1 MTHLFGIRHHGPGSA
16 KRLVS
21 ALGHLQPDCLLI
33 EAPSDAEAA
42 LSGLIMSEMTPPV
55 ALLMYNAADL
65 SQASWLPFASF
76 SPEWQAI
83 LYAREAQIP
92 LIFMDLPTSVQFALD
107 RQSKDVLFVPDA
119 LPAAISELQRDP
131 MGYMARLAGYPD
143 TERWWD
149 AAFEHNLEEVSVFA
163 LITEMMSALRDGKM
177 GAETS
182 ETLLRESF
190 MRQTLRKAEKKGFQ
204 RIAVVCGAWHA
215 PALENLKTFD
225 AKKDAALLRGLPK
238 VKIKHTWIPW
248 TYERLALQSGY
259 GAGVISPA
267 WYEQLFHAPAGEVVG
282 HWMVQV
288 ARLLRA
294 EGLEASAAHATEAVR
309 LAESLAALRERS
321 LPGLAELEE
330 AALAVF
336 CGGSALPLELIRKK
350 LVIGDKAGHVPANV
364 SSSPLQRDLDECL
377 KAARLQKY
385 WGTSGVQWLKS
396 GKDKP
401 QGGIDLREPAD
412 VLKSHL
418 LHQLNL
424 LDIPW
429 GTSVDASQG
438 NLGTFREIWKL
449 HWQPEFLIR
458 LIEAATWGNSILEAA
473 EARTQR
479 RAAGLDRLPELSDLT
494 LLALKAGLHFAPG
507 TLIARLSAVAA
518 LDRDVFHLMDCLP
531 TLINITRYGDVRKT
545 DVAAISALIEAFIPR
560 ICIALPGACTGVD
573 ETVAQEVLKRI
584 LTLQRAIHLPGK
596 AAYLVLWK
604 TALLKTASPPSAHP
618 LLQGACTRML
628 FEEKFELP
636 EQTGKRMHF
645 ALSRAQPTLAAA
657 FWIEGFLYGS
667 GLLLIHQ
674 PALWHIL
681 DEWLSGLEEAAFTEA
696 LPMLRRTFSG
706 FSKAERRKMMDMAA
720 NEPISHESLQPVAE
734 PSTLL
739 KERPEADAVRLLLG
753 I

>member
-21 ALGHLQPDCLLI
+21 ALRHLQPDCLLI

-42 LSGLIMSEMTPPV
+42 LLGLNLSDMTPPI
-55 ALLMYNAADL
+55 ALLLYNAADL

-76 SPEWQAI
+76 SPEWQAM
-83 LYAREAQIP
+83 LYAHEAEIP
-92 LIFMDLPTSVQFALD
+92 LVFMDLPTGVQFALD
-107 RQSKDVLFVPDA
+107 KKDKATL
-119 LPAAISELQRDP
+119 LIRETHSEGLSDLQRDP

-163 LITEMMSALRDGKM
+163 LITEMMGALRESKG
-177 GAETS
+177 GFETP
-182 ETLLRESF
+182 EMLLREAW
-190 MRQTLRKAEKKGFQ
+190 MRQTLRKAEKKGF
-204 RIAVVCGAWHA
+204 RCIAVVCGAWHA
-215 PALENLKTFD
+215 PALHNLKAFD
-225 AKKDAALLRGLPK
+225 AKKDAMLLRGLPK

-259 GAGVISPA
+259 GAGIISPA

-309 LAESLAALRERS
+309 LAESLAALREKP

-336 CGGSALPLELIRKK
+336 CGGSTLPLELIRKK
-350 LVIGDKAGHVPANV
+350 LVIGEKAGQVPDNV
-364 SSSPLQRDLDECL
+364 ASSPLQEDLEKRL
-377 KAARLQKY
+377 NAARLKSY
-385 WGTSGVQWLKS
+385 WGTSGVQWVKA
-396 GKDKP
+396 GKDNP
-401 QGGIDLREPAD
+401 QGGIDLRNPAD

-438 NLGTFREIWKL
+438 NLGSFREIWKL

-473 EARTQR
+473 EARTCH
-479 RAAGLDRLPELSDLT
+479 RAADLERLPELSDLT
-494 LLALKAGLHFAPG
+494 LLALKGGLSGAPG
-507 TLIARLSAVAA
+507 ALIQRLSAVAA
-518 LDRDVFHLMDCLP
+518 VDRDVFHLMDCLP

-545 DVAAISALIEAFIPR
+545 DLAAIGALIEEFIPR

-573 ETVAQEVLKRI
+573 ETVAREVLKRI
-584 LTLQRAIHLPGK
+584 LTLQRAIHLPDK
-596 AAYLVLWK
+596 AAYLALWK
-604 TALLKTASPPSAHP
+604 TALLKTAEQLATHP
-618 LLQGACTRML
+618 LLRGACARML
-628 FEEKFELP
+628 FEEKFETP
-636 EQTGKRMHF
+636 EQTAKHMYF
-645 ALSRAQPTLAAA
+645 ALSRGQATLTAA

-674 PALWHIL
+674 PALWGIL
-681 DEWLSGLEEAAFTEA
+681 DEWLSGLDELAFTET

-706 FSKAERRKMMDMAA
+706 FSKAERRKMLNMAA
-720 NEPISHESLQPVAE
+720 NPDAVVSIQAVGRTSDLSAPK
-734 PSTLL
+734 S
-739 KERPEADAVRLLLG
+739 DAVRVLLG
-753 I
+753 LP

>member
-21 ALGHLQPDCLLI
+21 ALRHLQPDCLLI

-42 LSGLIMSEMTPPV
+42 LSGLNLSDMTPPV
-55 ALLMYNAADL
+55 ALLLYNAADL

-76 SPEWQAI
+76 SPEWQAM
-83 LYAREAQIP
+83 LYAREADIP
-92 LIFMDLPTSVQFALD
+92 LVFMDLPTEMQFALD
-107 RQSKDVLFVPDA
+107 QQEKETLLIPKM
-119 LPAAISELQRDP
+119 PQETISELQRDP

-163 LITEMMSALRDGKM
+163 LITEMMGALRESKG
-177 GAETS
+177 GFETP
-182 ETLLRESF
+182 ETLLREAW

-215 PALENLKTFD
+215 PALHNLKTFD
-225 AKKDAALLRGLPK
+225 SKKDAAMLRGLPK

-267 WYEQLFHAPAGEVVG
+267 WYEQLFHAPASEVVG

-309 LAESLAALRERS
+309 LAESLSALREKP
-321 LPGLAELEE
+321 LPGLQELEE

-336 CGGSALPLELIRKK
+336 CGGSTLPLELIRKK
-350 LVIGDKAGHVPANV
+350 LVIGEKAGHVPDNV
-364 SSSPLQRDLDECL
+364 SSSPLQRDLEERL

-385 WGTSGVQWLKS
+385 WGTSGMQWLKATS
-396 GKDKP
+396 ANP
-401 QGGIDLREPAD
+401 QGGVDLRETAD
-412 VLKSHL
+412 LLKSQL

-429 GTSVDASQG
+429 GASVDASQG

-449 HWQPEFLIR
+449 NWQPEFLIR

-479 RAAGLDRLPELSDLT
+479 RAADLDRLPELSDLT
-494 LLALKAGLHFAPG
+494 LLALKGGLSAAPG
-507 TLIARLSAVAA
+507 ALIQRLSAVAA

-545 DVAAISALIEAFIPR
+545 DVAAIGALIEEFIPR
-560 ICIALPGACTGVD
+560 ICIALPGACTGID

-604 TALLKTASPPSAHP
+604 TALLKTVEQAAAHP
-618 LLQGACTRML
+618 LLRGACARIL

-636 EQTGKRMHF
+636 AQTGRRMHF
-645 ALSRAQPTLAAA
+645 ALSRGQATLTAA
-657 FWIEGFLYGS
+657 FWVEGFLHGS

-674 PALWHIL
+674 PALWGIL
-681 DEWLSGLEEAAFTEA
+681 DEWLSGLEELAFTEA

-706 FSKAERRKMMDMAA
+706 FSKAERRKMLGMAA
-720 NEPISHESLQPVAE
+720 N
-734 PSTLL
+734 
-739 KERPEADAVRLLLG
+739 PEAVVSLRAEAHSSSLPAPNSDAVRLLLG
-753 I
+753 LP